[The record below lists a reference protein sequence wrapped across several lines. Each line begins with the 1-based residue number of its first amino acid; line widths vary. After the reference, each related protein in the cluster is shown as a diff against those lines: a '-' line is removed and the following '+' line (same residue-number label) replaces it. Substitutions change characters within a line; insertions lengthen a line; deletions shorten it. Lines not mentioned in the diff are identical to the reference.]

1 MIVLILVFR
10 LVIGEQMIDVLGPEK
25 RRRRTTQEKIAI
37 VQQSFEPGMTV
48 SLVARQHGVAASQL
62 FLWRKQYQE
71 GSLTAVA
78 AGEQV
83 VPASELAAA
92 MKQIKELQRLL
103 GKKTMENELLKE
115 AVEYGRGKKVDSAR
129 ALIARGW
136 GVSLVSRCLRVSR
149 AQLHVILRR
158 TDDWMDGR
166 RSRHTDD
173 TDVLLRIHHVIG
185 ELPTYG
191 YRRVWALLRRQ
202 AELDGMPAINAKR
215 VYRIMRQNALLLERK
230 PAVPPSKRAHTG
242 RVAVK
247 ESNQRWCS
255 DGFEFRCD
263 NGEKLR
269 VTFALDCCDREALH
283 WAVTTGGF
291 NSETVQDVMLGA
303 VERRFG
309 NELPAS
315 PVEWLTD
322 NGSCYRANETRQ
334 FARMLLGLEPK
345 STAVRSPESNGIA
358 ESFVKTIKRD
368 YISVMPKP
376 DGLTAAK
383 NLAEAFEHYNEWH
396 PHSAL
401 GYRSPREYLRQQASN
416 GLSDNRCLEI

>member
-1 MIVLILVFR
+1 
-10 LVIGEQMIDVLGPEK
+10 MIDVLGPEK

-115 AVEYGRGKKVDSAR
+115 AVEYGRAKKVDSAR

-173 TDVLLRIHHVIG
+173 TDVLLRIHHVVG

-291 NSETVQDVMLGA
+291 DSETVQDVMLGA

-334 FARMLLGLEPK
+334 FARMLGLEPK
-345 STAVRSPESNGIA
+345 NTAVRSPESNGIA

>member
-1 MIVLILVFR
+1 
-10 LVIGEQMIDVLGPEK
+10 MIDVLGPEK

-103 GKKTMENELLKE
+103 GKKTMENELIEE

-158 TDDWMDGR
+158 TDDWKDGR
-166 RSRHTDD
+166 RSRHSDD

-230 PAVPPSKRAHTG
+230 TAVPPSKRAHTG
-242 RVAVK
+242 KVAVK

-269 VTFALDCCDREALH
+269 VTFALDCYDREALH

-291 NSETVQDVMLGA
+291 DSETVQDVMLGA

-334 FARMLLGLEPK
+334 FARMLGLEPK
-345 STAVRSPESNGIA
+345 NTAVRSPESNGIA

-368 YISVMPKP
+368 YISIMPKP